1 MTKDEAVTMLL
12 DRLGITLAAEG
23 EARVAECR
31 AILTDALALPEQL
44 PTDWF
49 EVWEL
54 VAELHRRQREGTSG
68 TAHDF
73 PFIFGP
79 LNQAVNTR
87 NVTFP
92 RDFW

>member
-1 MTKDEAVTMLL
+1 MTRDEAVTLL
-12 DRLGITLAAEG
+12 LAHLRVTAEAHG

-31 AILTDALALPEQL
+31 SILTDALAAQERLP
-44 PTDWF
+44 DSWF
-49 EVWEL
+49 EAWEL
-54 VAELHRRQREGTSG
+54 VAALHRRQGEGSSG

-73 PFIFGP
+73 TFVSGP

-92 RDFW
+92 RELW